1 MGFTQRHR
9 VVLSKNDSTDEARF
23 AEVIV
28 TGWAEYVQQLENAEW
43 IFALIIGQ
51 SIYIRPYRQL
61 EKGN

>member
-1 MGFTQRHR
+1 M
-9 VVLSKNDSTDEARF
+9 SKNDSTDEARF